1 MVATRAT
8 TRRPPRAARERDLD
22 AGPGPAAGP
31 ATDARADEEHV
42 AAVVQPLRPSQSP
55 ERAEPPATRAS
66 AAAGDEPATTNDALI
81 VSSWVSLRARD
92 VVLAS
97 RARGPA
103 RINLRG
109 TIDVVT
115 STPSRELARARIR
128 GRVEIPPGPSCPVK
142 IPPPHR

>member
-1 MVATRAT
+1 MTRTPKDRRETERLEAHRGLATLGDRLV
-8 TRRPPRAARERDLD
+8 PLD
-22 AGPGPAAGP
+22 
-31 ATDARADEEHV
+31 DFR
-42 AAVVQPLRPSQSP
+42 
-55 ERAEPPATRAS
+55 RAS

>member
-8 TRRPPRAARERDLD
+8 TRRPPRAARERAL
-22 AGPGPAAGP
+22 AAGP

-55 ERAEPPATRAS
+55 GRAEPPATRAS

-128 GRVEIPPGPSCPVK
+128 ARVEIPPGPRCPVK
-142 IPPPHR
+142 IPTPH